1 MSYIFYKI
9 FHLSFIFVL
18 LLTLGSLWAF
28 YSLDVNRKNKIRKYL
43 LLFHGISIL
52 FIFIAGFGLIAKLK
66 IPSPWPAWIYIKIG
80 LWLLL
85 ASTPFFLRKGIQAPH
100 KALKSRGLWWLII
113 LLTFCAVLTAT
124 LKF

>member
-1 MSYIFYKI
+1 MSYTFYKI

-18 LLTLGSLWAF
+18 LLTLGALWAF
-28 YSLDVNRKNKIRKYL
+28 YSLDAKSKIRKYL

-66 IPSPWPAWIYIKIG
+66 IPSPWPVWIYIKIG

-85 ASTPFFLRKGIQAPH
+85 ASAPFLLKKGIQAPY
-100 KALKSRGLWWLII
+100 KILKSRGLWWLLI
-113 LLTFCAVLTAT
+113 LLSFCAVLTAT
-124 LKF
+124 LKFS